1 MKIIVDAFGGDN
13 APHEVI
19 KGCARAVKEL
29 GVEIVLTGSREKIE
43 SCAKELDVSLDGISI
58 IHTDEVFDIH
68 EEPVQIIKSGKN
80 TSMGVGLKLLHDGGG
95 DAFVSAGSTGAL
107 VVGATMTVKRIR
119 GIKRVA

>member
-58 IHTDEVFDIH
+58 VHTDEVFDIH

-80 TSMGVGLKLLHDGGG
+80 TSM
-95 DAFVSAGSTGAL
+95 
-107 VVGATMTVKRIR
+107 
-119 GIKRVA
+119 